1 MMIWHG
7 PGGGPGGRGRGRRLG
22 SAAAARVGLT
32 DTPGTNGTNGTATHA
47 IPGPQFDDGPRMTP
61 RMVWANAKTT
71 WHGFRRVLGLV
82 WDANAALTLGLAVLN
97 VAQGG
102 LPAAR
107 VWISKLLIDEVVAAV
122 SNGSGTQ
129 ALPMVLLLVGLQF
142 GIGAVGNVLG
152 TASNICQQLLQ
163 EQVSNRIQLLVMRH
177 ANQLDLVL
185 FKRPKFYDLIQ
196 QVQREAAFRPVQMVQ
211 TAFGLIRGILTFLS
225 LLALLVNLEWF
236 IAAAALLS
244 PIPAFISSARYGWQ
258 GYQMMRWQSPLRRMM
273 NYLTNLITTDTYN
286 KEVKLFTL
294 GDFFISRFQNLF
306 QRYYTEQRALVIRR
320 YLAASAWSML
330 TVLTGGL
337 TFLYVAYRTLLGSIT
352 VGGLTLYV
360 QAADGVSQAFS
371 GVLSGLQSMYEH
383 QLYLTTLFE
392 LLDFKPL
399 VRAPDDPK
407 PIRHPM
413 HEGIEFRNVTYAY
426 EGKDEPALD
435 DVSFTIQRGETIA
448 IVGHNG
454 AGKTTLVKLLARLYD
469 PQQGQVLID
478 GRDVREYD
486 PDELRGEFGVLFQD
500 YVSYQFSARENIGIG
515 RVERLDDT
523 PAIAAAATKSGAA
536 SVIEGLPEGYE
547 TVLGKWFDGGVNLSG
562 GEWQK
567 VALGRA
573 FMREAQIL
581 ILDEPSAA
589 LDAKAEFELFSRLQQ
604 LAHGRT
610 AIFISH
616 RFSTVRRADRI
627 LVFEHGRL
635 IEQGTHE
642 ELLALGGRY
651 AELFNLQASSYR

>member
-1 MMIWHG
+1 MWHG
-7 PGGGPGGRGRGRRLG
+7 PGGGRGRRLG

-32 DTPGTNGTNGTATHA
+32 DTANGTSTPTPELPPNA
-47 IPGPQFDDGPRMTP
+47 PGFTFGAL
-61 RMVWANAKTT
+61 WANAGTT
-71 WHGFRRVLGLV
+71 WHGFRRVLALV
-82 WDANAALTLGLAVLN
+82 WEANPGLTLALAVLN
-97 VAQGG
+97 LAQGG

-107 VWISKLLIDEVVAAV
+107 VWVSKLLVDAVVAAV
-122 SNGSGTQ
+122 TTGSGT
-129 ALPMVLLLVGLQF
+129 ASLPYVAFLVALQF
-142 GIGAVGNVLG
+142 AISAAGNILSTIG
-152 TASNICQQLLQ
+152 NISQQLLQ
-163 EQVSNRIQLLVMRH
+163 EQVANRIQLLVMRQ
-177 ANQLDLVL
+177 ANALDLV
-185 FKRPKFYDLIQ
+185 FFERPQFYDLLQ
-196 QVQREAAFRPVQMVQ
+196 QVQREATFRPVQMVQ
-211 TAFGLIRGILTFLS
+211 TAFGLIRQVLTFAS

-236 IAAAALLS
+236 IAAGALLA

-273 NYLTNLITTDTYN
+273 SYLTSLMTSDTYN
-286 KEVKLFTL
+286 KEVKLFTV
-294 GDFFISRFQNLF
+294 GNFFIERFSNLF
-306 QRYYTEQRALVIRR
+306 QRYYAENRSLVIRR
-320 YLAASAWSML
+320 YLAGAVWSML
-330 TVLTGGL
+330 TVLVSGL
-337 TFLYVAYRTLLGSIT
+337 TFLYVAFRTLGGTIS

-371 GVLSGLQSMYEH
+371 ALLSGLQSMYEH
-383 QLYLTTLFE
+383 QLYLKTLFE
-392 LLDFKPL
+392 LLDFQPQ
-399 VRAPDDPK
+399 VRAPESPV
-407 PIRHPM
+407 PMRHPM
-413 HEGIEFRNVTYAY
+413 AEGIEFRNVTYSY
-426 EGKDEPALD
+426 EGKDEPALK
-435 DVSFTIQRGETIA
+435 DVSFKIARGETVA

-454 AGKTTLVKLLARLYD
+454 AGKTTLVKLVARLYD
-469 PQQGQVLID
+469 PQEGQVLID

-523 PAIAAAATKSGAA
+523 SAIAAAANKSGA
-536 SVIEGLPEGYE
+536 STVIERLPQGYD

-589 LDAKAEFELFSRLQQ
+589 LDAKAEYELFSRLRE

-616 RFSTVRRADRI
+616 RFSTVRQADRI
-627 LVFEHGRL
+627 LVFEEGRL
-635 IEQGTHE
+635 IESGTHA
-642 ELLALGGRY
+642 ELLELGGRY
-651 AELFNLQASSYR
+651 AELFNLQAASYR

>member
-1 MMIWHG
+1 MYHG
-7 PGGGPGGRGRGRRLG
+7 PGGGRGRPLG

-32 DTPGTNGTNGTATHA
+32 DNANGTTTRA
-47 IPGPQFDDGPRMTP
+47 DGPPPNTP
-61 RMVWANAKTT
+61 RFSLGSLWANAGTT

-82 WDANAALTLGLAVLN
+82 WEANPGLTLALALLN
-97 VAQGG
+97 LAQGG

-107 VWISKLLIDEVVAAV
+107 VWVSKLLVDAVVAAV
-122 SNGSGTQ
+122 TTGSGTA
-129 ALPMVLLLVGLQF
+129 ALPQVVFLVVLQF
-142 GIGAVGNVLG
+142 AIGAAGNILSTIG
-152 TASNICQQLLQ
+152 NICQQLLQ
-163 EQVSNRIQLLVMRH
+163 EQVANRIQLLVMRQ
-177 ANQLDLVL
+177 ANALDLV
-185 FKRPKFYDLIQ
+185 FFERPQFYDLLQ
-196 QVQREAAFRPVQMVQ
+196 QVQREATFRPVQMVQ
-211 TAFGLIRGILTFLS
+211 TAFGLIRQVLTFAS

-236 IAAAALLS
+236 IAVAALLS
-244 PIPAFISSARYGWQ
+244 PIPAFVSSARYGWQ

-273 NYLTNLITTDTYN
+273 SYLTNLMTSDTYN
-286 KEVKLFTL
+286 KEVKLFTV
-294 GDFFISRFQNLF
+294 GNFFIERFSNLF
-306 QRYYTEQRALVIRR
+306 QRYYADNRSLVIRR
-320 YLAASAWSML
+320 YLAGSVWSML
-330 TVLTGGL
+330 TVLTSGL
-337 TFLYVAYRTLLGSIT
+337 TFLYVAFRTLGGTIS

-371 GVLSGLQSMYEH
+371 ALLGGLQSMYEH
-383 QLYLTTLFE
+383 QLYLKTLFE
-392 LLDFKPL
+392 LLDFEPQ
-399 VRAPDDPK
+399 VRAPEHPVAV
-407 PIRHPM
+407 RHPILA
-413 HEGIEFRNVTYAY
+413 GIEFRNVTYSY
-426 EGKDEPALD
+426 EGKDEPALK
-435 DVSFTIQRGETIA
+435 DVSFSIARGETVA

-454 AGKTTLVKLLARLYD
+454 AGKTTLVKLVARLYD
-469 PQQGQVLID
+469 PQEGQVLID

-523 PAIAAAATKSGAA
+523 SAIASAANKSGASA
-536 SVIEGLPEGYE
+536 VIEGLPQGYD

-589 LDAKAEFELFSRLQQ
+589 LDAKAEYELFSRLRQ

-616 RFSTVRRADRI
+616 RFSTVRQADRI
-627 LVFEHGRL
+627 LVFEQGRL
-635 IEQGTHE
+635 IESGTHA

-651 AELFNLQASSYR
+651 AELFNLQAASYR

>member
-1 MMIWHG
+1 MMIFHG
-7 PGGGPGGRGRGRRLG
+7 PGGHGGGRGRRLG
-22 SAAAARVGLT
+22 TAAAARVGLT
-32 DTPGTNGTNGTATHA
+32 DHANGTAA
-47 IPGPQFDDGPRMTP
+47 PASPPPAPSGPAMTP
-61 RMVWANAKTT
+61 AALWASAGTT

-82 WDANAALTLGLAVLN
+82 WDANPWLTLSLALFN
-97 VAQGG
+97 LLQGG

-107 VWISKLLIDEVVAAV
+107 VWISKLLVDAVVAAV
-122 SNGSGTQ
+122 TSGSGTA
-129 ALPMVLLLVGLQF
+129 ALPEVLLLVVLQF
-142 GIGAVGNVLG
+142 AIGAASNILSTV
-152 TASNICQQLLQ
+152 SNICQQLLQ

-177 ANQLDLVL
+177 ANQLDLV
-185 FKRPKFYDLIQ
+185 FFERPQFYDLLQ
-196 QVQREAAFRPVQMVQ
+196 SVQREAAFRPVSMVQ
-211 TAFGLIRGILTFLS
+211 TAFGLIRQALTFLS

-236 IAAAALLS
+236 IAVAALVS
-244 PIPAFISSARYGWQ
+244 PIPAFVSSARYGWQ

-273 NYLTNLITTDTYN
+273 QYLTNLMTTDTYN

-294 GDFFISRFQNLF
+294 GDFFVERFSKLF
-306 QRYYTEQRALVIRR
+306 QRYYAEQRALVIRR
-320 YLAASAWSML
+320 YLAGAVWSML
-330 TVLTGGL
+330 TVLTSGL
-337 TFLYVAYRTLLGSIT
+337 TFLYVAFRTLGGSIS

-371 GVLSGLQSMYEH
+371 LLLGGLQSMYEH
-383 QLYLTTLFE
+383 QLYLQTLFE
-392 LLDFKPL
+392 LLDFQPL
-399 VRAPDDPK
+399 VRAPEHPVPFRR
-407 PIRHPM
+407 PIQQ
-413 HEGIEFRNVTYAY
+413 GIEFRNVTYTY
-426 EGKDEPALD
+426 EGKDEPALKN
-435 DVSFTIQRGETIA
+435 VSFSIAPGETVA

-469 PQQGQVLID
+469 PQEGQVLID

-486 PDELRGEFGVLFQD
+486 PDVLRNEYGVLFQD
-500 YVSYQFSARENIGIG
+500 YVSYQFNARENIGVG
-515 RVERLDDT
+515 RIERLDDT
-523 PAIAAAATKSGAA
+523 PAIADAAAKSGA
-536 SVIEGLPEGYE
+536 SSIIERLPEGYE

-589 LDAKAEFELFSRLQQ
+589 LDAKAESELFTRLQQ

-627 LVFEHGRL
+627 LVFEEGSL
-635 IEQGTHE
+635 IESGTHQ

-651 AELFNLQASSYR
+651 AELFNLQAASYR

>member
-1 MMIWHG
+1 MF
-7 PGGGPGGRGRGRRLG
+7 PGGGGRRGRRN
-22 SAAAARVGLT
+22 SAAGARVGLT
-32 DTPGTNGTNGTATHA
+32 DRNGTNGTYQPPLPEGAPNYSPKA
-47 IPGPQFDDGPRMTP
+47 L
-61 RMVWANAKTT
+61 WANARIT
-71 WHGFRRVLGLV
+71 WQGFRRVLRLV
-82 WDANAALTLGLAVLN
+82 WDANALLTAWLAVLN
-97 VAQGG
+97 LAQGA

-122 SNGSGTQ
+122 SSGAGTS
-129 ALPMVLLLVGLQF
+129 ALPAVVALVALQF
-142 GIGAVGNVLG
+142 AIGAAGNLLG

-163 EQVSNRIQLLVMRH
+163 EQVANRIQMLVMRH
-177 ANQLDLVL
+177 ANRLDLA
-185 FKRPKFYDLIQ
+185 FFERPQFYDLLQ
-196 QVQREAAFRPVQMVQ
+196 QVQQGATFRPVQMVQ
-211 TAFGLIRGILTFLS
+211 TAFGLIRQVLTFVS

-236 IAAAALLS
+236 IAAGALIS
-244 PIPAFISSARYGWQ
+244 PIPAFVSSARYGWQ

-273 NYLTNLITTDTYN
+273 SYLTNLMTTDTYN
-286 KEVKLFTL
+286 KEVKLFTV
-294 GDFFISRFQNLF
+294 GDFFVERFASLF
-306 QRYYTEQRALVIRR
+306 KRYYAENRALVIRR
-320 YLAASAWSML
+320 YVAGSAWSML
-330 TVLTGGL
+330 TVLTSGL
-337 TFLYVAYRTLLGSIT
+337 TFFYVAFRTLGGSVS

-360 QAADGVSQAFS
+360 QAADGVSNAFS
-371 GVLSGLQSMYEH
+371 NLLMGLQSMYEH
-383 QLYLTTLFE
+383 QLYLKTLFE
-392 LLDFKPL
+392 LLDFEPA
-399 VRAPDDPK
+399 VHAPDDPA

-413 HEGIEFRNVTYAY
+413 QEGIEFRNVTYAY
-426 EGKDEPALD
+426 EGKDEPALE
-435 DVSFTIQRGETIA
+435 DVSFTIARGETVA

-469 PQQGQVLID
+469 PQSGQVLID

-486 PDELRGEFGVLFQD
+486 PDELRREFGVLFQD
-500 YVSYQFSARENIGIG
+500 YVQYQFSARENIGVG
-515 RVERLDDT
+515 RVERLEDT
-523 PAIAAAATKSGAA
+523 SAIAAAATKSGAA
-536 SVIEGLPEGYE
+536 GVIEALPEGYD

-589 LDAKAEFELFSRLQQ
+589 LDAKAEYELFSRLQQ

-616 RFSTVRRADRI
+616 RFSTVRKADRI
-627 LVFEHGRL
+627 LVFEQGRL

-651 AELFNLQASSYR
+651 AELFNLQAESYR

>member
-1 MMIWHG
+1 
-7 PGGGPGGRGRGRRLG
+7 
-22 SAAAARVGLT
+22 
-32 DTPGTNGTNGTATHA
+32 
-47 IPGPQFDDGPRMTP
+47 MTP
-61 RMVWANAKTT
+61 AALWASAGTT

-82 WDANAALTLGLAVLN
+82 WDANPWLTLSLALFN
-97 VAQGG
+97 LLQGG

-107 VWISKLLIDEVVAAV
+107 VWISKLLVDAVVAAV
-122 SNGSGTQ
+122 TTGSGTA
-129 ALPMVLLLVGLQF
+129 ALPEVLLLVVLQF
-142 GIGAVGNVLG
+142 AIGAASNILSTV
-152 TASNICQQLLQ
+152 SNICQQLLQ
-163 EQVSNRIQLLVMRH
+163 EQVSNRIQMLVMRH
-177 ANQLDLVL
+177 ANQLDLV
-185 FKRPKFYDLIQ
+185 FFERPQFYDLLQ
-196 QVQREAAFRPVQMVQ
+196 SVQREAAFRPVSMVQ
-211 TAFGLIRGILTFLS
+211 TAFGLIRQALTFLS

-236 IAAAALLS
+236 IAVAALVS
-244 PIPAFISSARYGWQ
+244 PIPAFVSSARYGWQ

-273 NYLTNLITTDTYN
+273 QYLTNLMTTDTYN

-294 GDFFISRFQNLF
+294 GDFFVERFSKLF
-306 QRYYTEQRALVIRR
+306 QRYYAEQRALVIRR
-320 YLAASAWSML
+320 YLAGAVWSML
-330 TVLTGGL
+330 TVLTSGL
-337 TFLYVAYRTLLGSIT
+337 TFLYVAFRTLGGSIS

-371 GVLSGLQSMYEH
+371 LLLGGLQSMYEH
-383 QLYLTTLFE
+383 QLYLQTLFE
-392 LLDFKPL
+392 LLDFQPL
-399 VRAPDDPK
+399 VRAPEHPVPFRR
-407 PIRHPM
+407 PILQ
-413 HEGIEFRNVTYAY
+413 GIEFRNVTYTY
-426 EGKDEPALD
+426 EGKDEPALKN
-435 DVSFTIQRGETIA
+435 VSFSIAPGETVA

-469 PQQGQVLID
+469 PQEGQVLID

-486 PDELRGEFGVLFQD
+486 PDVLRNEYGVLFQD
-500 YVSYQFSARENIGIG
+500 YVSYQFNARENIGVG
-515 RVERLDDT
+515 RIERLDDT
-523 PAIAAAATKSGAA
+523 PAIAEAAAKSGA
-536 SVIEGLPEGYE
+536 SSIIERLPEGYE

-589 LDAKAEFELFSRLQQ
+589 LDAKAESELFTRLQQ

-627 LVFEHGRL
+627 LVFEEGSL
-635 IEQGTHE
+635 IESGTHQ

-651 AELFNLQASSYR
+651 AELFNLQAASYR